1 MSVEDIDYVEFLGVL
16 AKGMVKKHKREIMLS
31 CDLTGL
37 LDRQGIGGGSW
48 YQIVTNDNELMRKSM
63 ENRSDCWIDR
73 EFKQKLRTN
82 IKEHISDK
90 VYNFLVMKS
99 MDESSNLKDLL
110 NYTGWEVLELLLET
124 VSHESDFRR
133 FFIKINKESLEIIP
147 TERHNK
153 TNNVRLNW

>member
-16 AKGMVKKHKREIMLS
+16 AKGIVKKHKREIMLS

-48 YQIVTNDNELMRKSM
+48 YQIVTNDNKLMQKSWA
-63 ENRSDCWIDR
+63 NQSDCWIDKK
-73 EFKQKLRTN
+73 FKQKLRTN
-82 IKEHISDK
+82 IKEHIPDK

-99 MDESSNLKDLL
+99 IDDDTNLKDLL

-124 VSHESDFRR
+124 VSHKSDFRR
-133 FFIKINKESLEIIP
+133 FFIKISKENLEIIP

-153 TNNVRLNW
+153 TNIIKLNW